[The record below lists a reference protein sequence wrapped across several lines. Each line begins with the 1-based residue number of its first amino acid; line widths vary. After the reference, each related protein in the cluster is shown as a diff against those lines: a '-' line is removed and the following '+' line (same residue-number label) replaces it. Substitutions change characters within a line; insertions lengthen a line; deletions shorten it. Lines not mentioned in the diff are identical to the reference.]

1 MRRTN
6 QFRMRGPHR
15 APVTLTFPGAH
26 FYTYMAMLPQ
36 QQANSKACYDSG
48 AKREGTAQVHIPQIA
63 RKIGPAIF
71 LLWLLLINF
80 FYYAQFRELALSRLP
95 WLARLWR

>member
-1 MRRTN
+1 M
-6 QFRMRGPHR
+6 
-15 APVTLTFPGAH
+15 AH
-26 FYTYMAMLPQ
+26 VGI
-36 QQANSKACYDSG
+36 S
-48 AKREGTAQVHIPQIA
+48 QIA

-80 FYYAQFRELALSRLP
+80 YYYAQFREMALSRLP